1 MIDPPCEPKTALMR
15 APVLFPAMSNRTP
28 NFTLEQKLY
37 LLQRMQGVVETVQD
51 FRKDTN
57 TTAQRNAV
65 WEQLARAFNGAFPD
79 RPPSTTGSLKTL
91 WKRLKVECRAA
102 LHRRQEQL
110 AAGLTPTAL
119 TQVQREV
126 TALVPNLISNK
137 DDLDGELCYTANK
150 GASSPVTV
158 AGTSGS
164 DQEEADHNEDLDSKE
179 QLAIN
184 LGLSTHAEQR
194 QESGLLESPDHAPTQ
209 NLRPRP
215 HASAG
220 STPRPPALFYPSQ
233 PVAVTSSSRPG
244 TFEESAME
252 LRGVS
257 RVCERADGSGGGG
270 GGGGG
275 DGDGGGG
282 SGGSWDEHRRE
293 LYAMEHEQT
302 MRLLALQEC
311 VWECKR
317 RAARQKEKA
326 ARAKKLYYR
335 AKLKRI
341 GADLPPSCSSDDSD
355 N

>member
-1 MIDPPCEPKTALMR
+1 MFRPPPSPPPPPPALMIDPPGEPKPPLMR

-65 WEQLARAFNGAFPD
+65 WEQLARAFNAAFPD
-79 RPPSTTGSLKTL
+79 RPPSSTGSLKTL

-110 AAGLTPTAL
+110 AAGLNPTAL

-137 DDLDGELCYTANK
+137 DDLDGDMGYSTNK
-150 GASSPVTV
+150 GTSPVT
-158 AGTSGS
+158 GTSGS
-164 DQEEADHNEDLDSKE
+164 DQEEVDHNEDQDSKE

-184 LGLSTHAEQR
+184 LGLATPSDQKLES
-194 QESGLLESPDHAPTQ
+194 SGLSPDHAPNQ
-209 NLRPRP
+209 HLRPRP
-215 HASAG
+215 QASSD

-233 PVAVTSSSRPG
+233 APPLAPTPLRPCV
-244 TFEESAME
+244 FEEPPVEPRS
-252 LRGVS
+252 VS
-257 RVCERADGSGGGG
+257 RVCERAGGGG
-270 GGGGG
+270 PA
-275 DGDGGGG
+275 
-282 SGGSWDEHRRE
+282 WDEQRRE
-293 LYAMEHEQT
+293 LEHEQN
-302 MRLLALQEC
+302 MRLLALQES
-311 VWECKR
+311 VWEGKR

-335 AKLKRI
+335 AKLQRI
-341 GADLPPSCSSDDSD
+341 GAEVPASSSSDDSD
-355 N
+355 H

>member
-1 MIDPPCEPKTALMR
+1 MIDPPGGEAKLPLMR

-65 WEQLARAFNGAFPD
+65 WEQLARAFNAAFPD
-79 RPPSTTGSLKTL
+79 RPPSSTGSLKTL

-110 AAGLTPTAL
+110 AAGLTPTTL

-137 DDLDGELCYTANK
+137 DDLDGDMGYSTNK
-150 GASSPVTV
+150 GTSPVTV

-164 DQEEADHNEDLDSKE
+164 DQEEVDHNEEQDSKE

-184 LGLSTHAEQR
+184 LGLAAPSEQR
-194 QESGLLESPDHAPTQ
+194 LESGLSPDHHAPPNQ
-209 NLRPRP
+209 HLRPRP
-215 HASAG
+215 QPQASSG

-233 PVAVTSSSRPG
+233 PPLPMPVSAPSRPCV
-244 TFEESAME
+244 FEEPPAE
-252 LRGVS
+252 VRGVS
-257 RVCERADGSGGGG
+257 RVCERSGGVGVGVGG
-270 GGGGG
+270 PAGGP
-275 DGDGGGG
+275 
-282 SGGSWDEHRRE
+282 WDEQRRE
-293 LYAMEHEQT
+293 LSVLEHEQT

-311 VWECKR
+311 VWEGKR

-341 GADLPPSCSSDDSD
+341 GADAPPSSSSDDSD

>member
-1 MIDPPCEPKTALMR
+1 MTCSVPLLPPPPPPALMIDPPGEPKPPLMR
-15 APVLFPAMSNRTP
+15 VPVLFPAMSNRTP

-65 WEQLARAFNGAFPD
+65 WEQLARAFNAAFPD
-79 RPPSTTGSLKTL
+79 RPPSSTGSLKTL

-110 AAGLTPTAL
+110 AAGLNPTAL

-137 DDLDGELCYTANK
+137 DDLDGDMGYSTNK
-150 GASSPVTV
+150 GTSPVTV

-164 DQEEADHNEDLDSKE
+164 DQEEVDHNEDQDSKE

-184 LGLSTHAEQR
+184 LGLATPSDQKLES
-194 QESGLLESPDHAPTQ
+194 SGLSPDHLTSTSPPSGPLPT
-209 NLRPRP
+209 PTP
-215 HASAG
+215 SPFS
-220 STPRPPALFYPSQ
+220 STEVRLSPGADLLPLDA
-233 PVAVTSSSRPG
+233 SSSWSLQQG
-244 TFEESAME
+244 IADES
-252 LRGVS
+252 
-257 RVCERADGSGGGG
+257 
-270 GGGGG
+270 
-275 DGDGGGG
+275 
-282 SGGSWDEHRRE
+282 
-293 LYAMEHEQT
+293 
-302 MRLLALQEC
+302 
-311 VWECKR
+311 VWEGKR

-335 AKLKRI
+335 AKLQRI
-341 GADLPPSCSSDDSD
+341 GAEVPASSSSDDSD
-355 N
+355 H